1 MTHSPILAVRA
12 LLGGHLFY
20 SREGSWMSGAQNGVS
35 PTSCVASACSRTCD
49 PSAVH
54 LKRLRRA
61 DLHRLVSEGPGT
73 HGGKLICSCSQSP
86 SGTAPLLWQGKCLD
100 VCSRKRGVSKKLC
113 DYCLSQNLS
122 CYCTLHSHLTE
133 YSLRDPG
140 PKMAPSPAVLVRAL
154 LGSHLSSN
162 PEPSIDYD
170 TNDQDSSKTLSA
182 S

>member
-1 MTHSPILAVRA
+1 MTPSPALAVRA

-20 SREGSWMSGAQNGVS
+20 SREGSWMFGAQNGVS
-35 PTSCVASACSRTCD
+35 PTSCVSSACPRSCV
-49 PSAVH
+49 PSVVRSH
-54 LKRLRRA
+54 SLRRT

-73 HGGKLICSCSQSP
+73 HDGSLICSCSQSP
-86 SGTAPLLWQGKCLD
+86 PGRAPLLCQGKCPDIWSPKTGL
-100 VCSRKRGVSKKLC
+100 SQKLC
-113 DYCLSQNLS
+113 RYYMSQNLS

>member
-1 MTHSPILAVRA
+1 MNPSPALAVRA

-20 SREGSWMSGAQNGVS
+20 GREGSWMSSTQNGVS
-35 PTSCVASACSRTCD
+35 PRSCVASAFPRNCV
-49 PSAVH
+49 PSAVGSH
-54 LKRLRRA
+54 SLRRA

-73 HGGKLICSCSQSP
+73 HDGSLFCSCSQSP
-86 SGTAPLLWQGKCLD
+86 PRRAPLLWQGKCPD
-100 VCSRKRGVSKKLC
+100 VWSPKRGVSQKLYH
-113 DYCLSQNLS
+113 YCLSQNLS

-162 PEPSIDYD
+162 PKPSIDYD
-170 TNDQDSSKTLSA
+170 TNDQDSSKSLSA

>member
-1 MTHSPILAVRA
+1 MAPSPALAVRA

-20 SREGSWMSGAQNGVS
+20 SREGSWMFGAQNGVS
-35 PTSCVASACSRTCD
+35 PTSCVSSACPRSCV
-49 PSAVH
+49 PSVVRSH
-54 LKRLRRA
+54 SLRRTE
-61 DLHRLVSEGPGT
+61 LHRLVSEGPGT
-73 HGGKLICSCSQSP
+73 HDGSLICSCSQSP
-86 SGTAPLLWQGKCLD
+86 SGRTPLLWQGKCLD
-100 VCSRKRGVSKKLC
+100 VWSWKRGVSKKLC
-113 DYCLSQNLS
+113 DYCLSQNLT
-122 CYCTLHSHLTE
+122 CCCTQHSHLTE

-170 TNDQDSSKTLSA
+170 TNDQDSLKSLSA